1 MIPFG
6 VYVHFPFC
14 RSKCPYCDFNSYAK
28 RFDEKALATAYAAAL
43 RKYAKMTADKRVTSV
58 FFGGGTPSLASAG
71 LISFILR
78 EIRSLWDVAENA
90 EISLEGNP
98 DSLSDEK
105 IDALRAAGVDRLSV
119 GVQSLNDAE
128 LRFLGRIHSAK
139 TALSVLKRAQ
149 TVFPV
154 VSADFI
160 YALPDQTMNAWLE
173 TLNAALE
180 LNLKHL
186 SLYQLTLEEGSFF
199 ERQGKIVLPD
209 EETSAMMFEKTDAV
223 MTNAGYT
230 HYEVSN
236 FAKGE
241 QNVCRHNMIY
251 WQGGDYVGVGAGAG
265 GRFAANGVFY
275 ATESEKNPALWLK
288 DPTGDAREV
297 LTEKDRADEL
307 LITGLRLEKGI
318 DAKRFKEIVGKE
330 YARFIDEDA
339 CRRLCEEGFLTADG
353 DGLRATKKGR
363 LILNGLIVQLAR

>member
-28 RFDEKALATAYAAAL
+28 RFDEKALANAYAAAL
-43 RKYAKMTADKRVTSV
+43 RGYAGMTAEKRVTSV
-58 FFGGGTPSLASAG
+58 FFGGGTPSLASAD

-78 EIRSLWDVAENA
+78 EIRVLWDVAENA

-160 YALPDQTMNAWLE
+160 YALPEQTMNAWLE
-173 TLNAALE
+173 TLDAALG
-180 LNLKHL
+180 LKLKHL

-199 ERQGKIVLPD
+199 EKQGKIVLPD

-251 WQGGDYVGVGAGAG
+251 WRGGDYVGVGAGAC

-275 ATESEKNPALWLK
+275 ATESEKDPAVWLK
-288 DPTGDAREV
+288 DPTKDAREI
-297 LTEKDRADEL
+297 LTPKDRADEL

-318 DAKRFKEIVGKE
+318 DAKRFKEIIGKE
-330 YARFIDEDA
+330 YTCFIDEDA
-339 CRRLCEEGFLTADG
+339 CRRLCD
-353 DGLRATKKGR
+353 DGLLIVDDDGMRATKKGR
-363 LILNGLIVQLAR
+363 LVLNRLIVQLAR